1 MRARRNGVINCFMNL
16 RSPFLMMTTCAFLA
30 ACQTTGPTAP
40 NTATVAKL
48 SSLKHAGK
56 GTVMIY
62 RPQNYLGGMLS
73 PTVQLDGKSLVDMDN
88 GRVFIGAIPPGHHV
102 FEIEN
107 QESGTEVTL
116 RPGDAIY
123 LKVEIVP
130 GVWKGNG
137 KLTQVAPEQG
147 EFEAKRLELI
157 NPSQIDNPAFR

>member
-1 MRARRNGVINCFMNL
+1 MV
-16 RSPFLMMTTCAFLA
+16 
-30 ACQTTGPTAP
+30 
-40 NTATVAKL
+40 
-48 SSLKHAGK
+48 
-56 GTVMIY
+56 IY

-88 GRVFIGAIPPGHHV
+88 GRVFIGAILPGHHI

-107 QESGTEVTL
+107 QKSGTEVTL
-116 RPGDAIY
+116 KPGSIIY

-137 KLTQVAPEQG
+137 QLTQVALEQG

-157 NPSQIDNPAFR
+157 KPSQIDDPSFR

>member
-1 MRARRNGVINCFMNL
+1 MVTM
-16 RSPFLMMTTCAFLA
+16 CAFIA

-40 NTATVAKL
+40 NAATAAKL
-48 SSLKHAGK
+48 SSAKHASK
-56 GTVMIY
+56 VTVVIY

-73 PTVQLDGKSLVDMDN
+73 PTVQLDGKSLVDIDN

-102 FEIEN
+102 FQIEN
-107 QESGTEVTL
+107 QESGTEATL
-116 RPGDAIY
+116 TPGSAIY

-157 NPSQIDNPAFR
+157 KPSQIDDPAFR